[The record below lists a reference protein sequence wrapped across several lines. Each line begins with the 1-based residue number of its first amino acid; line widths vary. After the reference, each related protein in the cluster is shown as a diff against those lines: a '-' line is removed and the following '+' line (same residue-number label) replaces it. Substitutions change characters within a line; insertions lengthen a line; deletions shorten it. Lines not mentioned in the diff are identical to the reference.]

1 MFNVVVNIFNLST
14 QEKEAADLCEFE
26 GSLIDLHS
34 ELQVTTWDPVSK
46 SKQTHNNSNKKKH
59 TNYDIICMSNEYI

>member
-1 MFNVVVNIFNLST
+1 MFSVVVNIFNLST

-34 ELQVTTWDPVSK
+34 ELQVTTRDPVSK
-46 SKQTHNNSNKKKH
+46 NKQIHNNNNKKAH
-59 TNYDIICMSNEYI
+59 